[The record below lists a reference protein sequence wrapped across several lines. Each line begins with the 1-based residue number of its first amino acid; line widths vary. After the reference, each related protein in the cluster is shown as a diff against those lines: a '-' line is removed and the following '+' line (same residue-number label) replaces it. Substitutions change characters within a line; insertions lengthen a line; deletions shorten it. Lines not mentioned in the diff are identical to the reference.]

1 MDLHWI
7 SAEAK
12 TIHDFFVSIFYT
24 LATVLLLIGI
34 ITEYFK
40 FPLGGAP
47 AFSQLIGRALVAGIL
62 LAAYPEIS
70 NTIATVAD
78 AIAEK
83 LGSLNTF
90 HEVLKSA
97 GSAVENHSKSWTSLT
112 DSLLALVSYG
122 AYAILY
128 VTVFFFDAAIVYCLV
143 LCYVFSP
150 LMIAFYILPQTAGMT
165 KGLFRTVCEIAT
177 WKIVWSVLGTLLWS
191 TALNNFKNGGEGNF
205 ITMLALTLM
214 LAFSI
219 MLTPLVVKSL
229 IGGAIA
235 GIAAQTA
242 GLAAMGLSA
251 GLLSPAALAGLAKAG
266 TKKATLGTAKFIG
279 NKVAKTYQA
288 TRGRSRPLPMS
299 SFVRKFPSSPSKTDD
314 DKP

>member
-1 MDLHWI
+1 MGIHWI

-12 TIHDFFVSIFYT
+12 TLHDYFVSIFYT
-24 LATVLLLIGI
+24 LAVILLLLGI

-40 FPLGGAP
+40 LPLGGTP
-47 AFSQLIGRALVAGIL
+47 GYSQLVGRALIAGIL

-70 NTIATVAD
+70 NTISAVAD
-78 AIAEK
+78 AIAERI
-83 LGSLNTF
+83 GSLNSI
-90 HEVLKSA
+90 HQVLESA
-97 GSAVENHSKSWTSLT
+97 GAAVESQTKSWTSLT

-128 VTVFFFDAAIVYCLV
+128 VTIFFFDAAIVYCLV

-165 KGLFRTVCEIAT
+165 AGLFRTICEIAS

-205 ITMLALTLM
+205 VTMLALTLM

-229 IGGAIA
+229 ISGAVA
-235 GIAAQTA
+235 GIAAQK
-242 GLAAMGLSA
+242 S
-251 GLLSPAALAGLAKAG
+251 
-266 TKKATLGTAKFIG
+266 
-279 NKVAKTYQA
+279 
-288 TRGRSRPLPMS
+288 RGKR
-299 SFVRKFPSSPSKTDD
+299 
-314 DKP
+314 